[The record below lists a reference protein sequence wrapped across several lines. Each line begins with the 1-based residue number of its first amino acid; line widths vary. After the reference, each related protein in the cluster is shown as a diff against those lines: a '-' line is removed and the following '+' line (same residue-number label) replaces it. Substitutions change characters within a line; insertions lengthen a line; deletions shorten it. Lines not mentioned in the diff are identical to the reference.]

1 MCCVMLYCTIHIALW
16 FMYCMMLYCTI
27 CIVMCHV
34 LLWFMHCVMLYCTIH
49 IVLWFM
55 YCVMLYCT
63 IHIALWFVMI
73 QVDQAILVVRS
84 ALANQIDWTEIG
96 QLVKEGQATGDSV
109 AKAIMGLKLDT
120 NHLTLM
126 LR

>member
-1 MCCVMLYCTIHIALW
+1 MLYCTIHI
-16 FMYCMMLYCTI
+16 
-27 CIVMCHV
+27 V
-34 LLWFMHCVMLYCTIH
+34 LWFMHCVMLYCTIH